1 MADETPD
8 DTGLAPDPGRVK
20 RAPPTIDLEA
30 TEISSELPKT
40 EVKTE
45 AKTDAK
51 TDAMTE
57 REAEAKAEAEAAPG
71 PEPEQPA
78 AADPPPTSRPVSPW
92 VIAPFSGA
100 VAAALV
106 IAVGWMLGWPP
117 VQPAGPAVPPFNA
130 SAIDDL
136 SARVVGLE
144 AKLSKPGAPASDPA
158 TAARIDALD
167 KSQAA
172 LRGELS
178 NLHAQ
183 SDKLASAVNDLK
195 SAPREG
201 SAATVDLSAIDERLT
216 QVERS
221 SRAQSAAIANAKP
234 ADDAPLR
241 RLVAAALLD
250 VAVRHGDPYEAA
262 LATAKSLSPTP
273 DQLKPLDGFAATG
286 VPMPV
291 ALNRELLTLVPKLTP
306 TPPENATTG
315 AGIVG
320 RLQAGA
326 AKLVRIERTDAT
338 GTDRGAVVSRVTA
351 AALHNEF
358 ADARRELNTLSPAD
372 RAAAQAW
379 LDKADARDAALAAS
393 RQFADEAMAAIAKP
407 AQ

>member
-1 MADETPD
+1 MVDETPD
-8 DTGLAPDPGRVK
+8 DAGLAPDPGRVK

-40 EVKTE
+40 EAKTE
-45 AKTDAK
+45 AV
-51 TDAMTE
+51 TE
-57 REAEAKAEAEAAPG
+57 GEAEAKAEAEAAPG
-71 PEPEQPA
+71 PEPEPEQPA
-78 AADPPPTSRPVSPW
+78 AAAPPPASRSVSPW

-117 VQPAGPAVPPFNA
+117 VQPAGQAVPQVNA

-136 SARVVGLE
+136 SARVAGLE

-158 TAARIDALD
+158 AGARIDALD

-201 SAATVDLSAIDERLT
+201 SAAAVDLSAIDERLT

-221 SRAQSAAIANAKP
+221 SRAKP

-315 AGIVG
+315 AGIVD

-338 GTDRGAVVSRVTA
+338 GNDRGAVVSRVTA

-372 RAAAQAW
+372 RAAAQGW
-379 LDKADARDAALAAS
+379 LDKAAARDAALAAS

>member
-1 MADETPD
+1 MIDETPD

-30 TEISSELPKT
+30 TEISSEPPEAEGKT
-40 EVKTE
+40 EG
-45 AKTDAK
+45 
-51 TDAMTE
+51 
-57 REAEAKAEAEAAPG
+57 KADGTIEAEAAPE
-71 PEPEQPA
+71 PEPAPEQPTVA
-78 AADPPPTSRPVSPW
+78 AAAPASQRTSSSVSAW
-92 VIAPFSGA
+92 VVAPFSGA

-117 VQPAGPAVPPFNA
+117 VQPAGQAVPQVNA

-136 SARVVGLE
+136 TARVAGLE
-144 AKLSKPGAPASDPA
+144 AKLSKPTAAASDPA
-158 TAARIDALD
+158 TGARIDALD
-167 KSQAA
+167 KSLAA

-183 SDKLASAVNDLK
+183 SDKLAGTVTDLK
-195 SAPREG
+195 STPRDG
-201 SAATVDLSAIDERLT
+201 TAAAVDLSAINDRLA
-216 QVERS
+216 QIERS
-221 SRAQSAAIANAKP
+221 SRAQSAEIADAKS
-234 ADDAPLR
+234 ADDTPLR

-250 VAVRHGDPYEAA
+250 VAVRHGDPYQAA

-273 DQLKPLDGFAATG
+273 DQLKPLDEFAASG
-286 VPMPV
+286 VPMPP

-306 TPPENATTG
+306 PGPENASLGT
-315 AGIVG
+315 GIVD

-338 GTDRGAVVSRVTA
+338 GNDRGAVVARVTA

-379 LDKADARDAALAAS
+379 LDKAVARDAALAAS
-393 RQFADEAMAAIAKP
+393 RQFADEAMAALAKP

>member
-1 MADETPD
+1 MVDETAD

-30 TEISSELPKT
+30 TEISSELPKNEAKA

-45 AKTDAK
+45 A
-51 TDAMTE
+51 MTE
-57 REAEAKAEAEAAPG
+57 GEAEAKAEAEAAPG

-78 AADPPPTSRPVSPW
+78 AAAPPPTSRPVSPW

-100 VAAALV
+100 AAAALV

-117 VQPAGPAVPPFNA
+117 VQPAGQAVPQLNA

-136 SARVVGLE
+136 SARVASLE
-144 AKLSKPGAPASDPA
+144 AKLSKSGATASDPA

-183 SDKLASAVNDLK
+183 SDKLAGAVNDLK
-195 SAPREG
+195 WAPREG

-216 QVERS
+216 QLERS
-221 SRAQSAAIANAKP
+221 SRAQSAEIAAAKP
-234 ADDAPLR
+234 ADDTPLR

-306 TPPENATTG
+306 PPENATTG
-315 AGIVG
+315 AGIVD

-379 LDKADARDAALAAS
+379 LDKAAARDAALAAS

>member
-1 MADETPD
+1 MVDETPD
-8 DTGLAPDPGRVK
+8 DAGLAPDPGRVK

-40 EVKTE
+40 EAKTE
-45 AKTDAK
+45 AV
-51 TDAMTE
+51 TE
-57 REAEAKAEAEAAPG
+57 GEAEAKAEAEAAPG

-78 AADPPPTSRPVSPW
+78 AAAPPPASRSVSPW

-117 VQPAGPAVPPFNA
+117 VQPAGQAVPQVNA

-136 SARVVGLE
+136 SARVAGLE

-158 TAARIDALD
+158 AGARIDALD

-201 SAATVDLSAIDERLT
+201 SAAAVDLSAIDERLT

-221 SRAQSAAIANAKP
+221 SRAKP

-315 AGIVG
+315 AGIVD

-338 GTDRGAVVSRVTA
+338 GNDRGAVVSRVTA

-372 RAAAQAW
+372 RAAAQGW
-379 LDKADARDAALAAS
+379 LDKAAARDAALAAS

>member
-1 MADETPD
+1 MVDETPD
-8 DTGLAPDPGRVK
+8 DAGLAPDPGRVK

-30 TEISSELPKT
+30 TEISSEPPKT

-45 AKTDAK
+45 A
-51 TDAMTE
+51 E
-57 REAEAKAEAEAAPG
+57 GEAEAKAEAEAAPG
-71 PEPEQPA
+71 PEPEPEQLA
-78 AADPPPTSRPVSPW
+78 AAAPPPASRSVSPW

-117 VQPAGPAVPPFNA
+117 VQPAGQAVPQVNA

-136 SARVVGLE
+136 SARVAGLE

-158 TAARIDALD
+158 AGARIDALD

-201 SAATVDLSAIDERLT
+201 SAAAVDLSAIDERLT
-216 QVERS
+216 QVDRS
-221 SRAQSAAIANAKP
+221 SRAKP

-315 AGIVG
+315 AGIVD

-338 GTDRGAVVSRVTA
+338 GNDRGAVVSRVTA

-372 RAAAQAW
+372 RAAAQGW
-379 LDKADARDAALAAS
+379 LDKAAARDAALAAS